1 MLKRFVRP
9 ITVLSGLSLYE
20 KERRG
25 DPNFRFILHLL
36 EEPSA
41 AFDDEGTEL
50 RGIGGGGLNAF
61 SQNQ

>member
-1 MLKRFVRP
+1 MDAQT
-9 ITVLSGLSLYE
+9 ICQTNNCSLWPFIYG

-50 RGIGGGGLNAF
+50 RGIGGGLNAF

>member
-9 ITVLSGLSLYE
+9 ITVLSGLSLY
-20 KERRG
+20 ERRG

-50 RGIGGGGLNAF
+50 RGIGGGLNAF